1 MNNEIN
7 NAVELSLDE
16 LDTVA
21 GGATYSSDGFNNF
34 LQNNL
39 VVGQQTFAGPGGSGT
54 VAVSNLQQVTAGAGL
69 GIGIT
74 L

>member
-7 NAVELSLDE
+7 NAIELSLDE

-34 LQNNL
+34 LQKNL

-54 VAVSNLQQVTAGAGL
+54 TSVTSLQEVAASAGL
-69 GIGIT
+69 GIAIT